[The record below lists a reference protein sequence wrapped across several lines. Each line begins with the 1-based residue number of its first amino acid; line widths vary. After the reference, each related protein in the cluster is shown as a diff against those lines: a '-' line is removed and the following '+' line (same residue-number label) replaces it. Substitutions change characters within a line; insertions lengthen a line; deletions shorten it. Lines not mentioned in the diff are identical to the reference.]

1 MDELTFSSTQRTH
14 HPSTRSSNPKF
25 AQRDNDQDMGQ
36 AAVRPQRTE
45 ALAKF
50 NHLMKVAEKIA
61 DINPNA
67 LHDLIR
73 AILRPLQ
80 AEQVLGVAEGG
91 QDAVPTIEAGSFF
104 GSAVRD
110 LLFSEDGMKWLGI
123 PQPKEM
129 FVLRLSH
136 DIVLPSP
143 WSLNRYVSA
152 VATIG
157 SAKAGGNMDARGCRS
172 SNYQGP
178 WQQDDN
184 HRVEMWLPWKIT
196 FVHGGNHSIAAGVL
210 AGEGEIIPD
219 NVFDMRHLLD
229 TLRCD
234 GHSFFRID
242 SGDLVGSIS
251 DPRRAAVFEIGRLLP
266 KA

>member
-1 MDELTFSSTQRTH
+1 
-14 HPSTRSSNPKF
+14 
-25 AQRDNDQDMGQ
+25 MGH
-36 AAVRPQRTE
+36 AAVTPQSTDS
-45 ALAKF
+45 LVKF
-50 NHLMKVAEKIA
+50 NHLMNVAKKIA
-61 DINPNA
+61 EINPNG

-80 AEQVLGVAEGG
+80 AEQLLGVAERG
-91 QDAVPTIEAGSFF
+91 QDAVPLIEAAHFF

-110 LLFSEDGMKWLGI
+110 HLFSEDGTKWLGI
-123 PQPKEM
+123 HQPKEM
-129 FVLRLSH
+129 FVIRLAH

-152 VATIG
+152 LATIG
-157 SAKAGGNMDARGCRS
+157 STKAEKNTDARGDRS
-172 SNYQGP
+172 SDYQGP

-184 HRVEMWLPWKIT
+184 HRVEMWLPWKIA

-210 AGEGEIIPD
+210 AGEGEILPD
-219 NVFDMRHLLD
+219 SVFDMSHLLD

-242 SGDLVGSIS
+242 NGDLVGSIS
-251 DPRRAAVFEIGRLLP
+251 DPRKAAVFEIGRLLS
-266 KA
+266 KT

>member
-1 MDELTFSSTQRTH
+1 MRH
-14 HPSTRSSNPKF
+14 
-25 AQRDNDQDMGQ
+25 
-36 AAVRPQRTE
+36 AAIKPQRTDSI
-45 ALAKF
+45 ATF
-50 NHLMKVAEKIA
+50 DHLLKVAGKIA
-61 DINPNA
+61 EINPNG

-80 AEQVLGVAEGG
+80 SEQLLGVAEGG
-91 QDAVPTIEAGSFF
+91 QDAVPIIEAGSFF

-110 LLFSEDGMKWLGI
+110 HLFSADGMKWLGI
-123 PQPKEM
+123 AQPKET
-129 FVLRLSH
+129 FVISLSR
-136 DIVLPSP
+136 DIIFPSP

-152 VATIG
+152 IATIG
-157 SAKAGGNMDARGCRS
+157 SAKAGGNTDARGYRS

-184 HRVEMWLPWKIT
+184 HRVEMWLPWKIS

-210 AGEGEIIPD
+210 AGEGEVIPD
-219 NVFDMRHLLD
+219 SVFDMSHLLD

-234 GHSFFRID
+234 GHSVFRID

-251 DPRRAAVFEIGRLLP
+251 DPRKAAVFEIGRLLS
-266 KA
+266 KV